1 MTSLKQLSEI
11 GLEQSSEFLY
21 QLHVIGFKYLPEG
34 SVIGFKYL
42 PEGSLFL
49 WIVHRSFTIVTFPV
63 CLLGCEMQLHFN

>member
-21 QLHVIGFKYLPEG
+21 QLH
-34 SVIGFKYL
+34 VIGFKYL